1 MQTHNTLDIHLE
13 SKPSDTYRVSRIRN
27 DYDYTQSTVTEHV
40 KGILTTPEEWHIG
53 LIVGSSGS
61 GKSTIAKT
69 LGLHTNLRPETRHAS
84 IIDDMPTTSSV
95 QEITDVFTHLGFS
108 SIPNWLKPYSALST
122 GEKMRADLAYT
133 ILSQDT
139 DPAFDEYTSVVD
151 REVAENISI
160 ALHKAILHT
169 DKRITLI
176 SCHRDVI
183 PWLQPDWI
191 YDTDEQANIDPK
203 TSSAP
208 PKHTPSE
215 SAQEANGTNYP
226 AIII

>member
-1 MQTHNTLDIHLE
+1 MQTHNTLDIELE
-13 SKPSDTYRVSRIRN
+13 STPSDSYRVSRIRN
-27 DYDYTQSTVTEHV
+27 DYDYSQSTVTEHV

-139 DPAFDEYTSVVD
+139 DLAFDEYTSVVD

-169 DKRITLI
+169 NKQIILI

-191 YDTDEQANIDPK
+191 YDTDERANINPK

-208 PKHTPSE
+208 SKNTPSE
-215 SAQEANGTNYP
+215 SAREANGTNYP
-226 AIII
+226 DIII

>member
-1 MQTHNTLDIHLE
+1 MQTHNTLDIELE
-13 SKPSDTYRVSRIRN
+13 STPSDSYRVSRIRN
-27 DYDYTQSTVTEHV
+27 DYDYSQSTVTEHV

-84 IIDDMPTTSSV
+84 IIDDMPAASSI

-169 DKRITLI
+169 NKQIILI

-191 YDTDEQANIDPK
+191 YDTDERTNINPK

-208 PKHTPSE
+208 PKHTLSE
-215 SAQEANGTNYP
+215 SAHEANGTSYP

>member
-1 MQTHNTLDIHLE
+1 MQTHNTLDIRLE
-13 SKPSDTYRVSRIRN
+13 SKPSDSYRVSRIRN
-27 DYDYTQSTVTEHV
+27 DYDYSQSTVTEHV

-61 GKSTIAKT
+61 GKSTIART
-69 LGLHTNLRPETRHAS
+69 LGLRTNLRPETRHAS

-108 SIPNWLKPYSALST
+108 SIPNWLKPYAALST

-133 ILSQDT
+133 ILSQDA
-139 DPAFDEYTSVVD
+139 DLAFDEYTSVVD

-160 ALHKAILHT
+160 SLRKAILHT

-191 YDTDEQANIDPK
+191 YDTDEKANIDPK
-203 TSSAP
+203 DSSAP
-208 PKHTPSE
+208 PKHTSYG
-215 SAQEANGTNYP
+215 SAHEANGTSYP